1 MTEFTEAET
10 GEIAG
15 AFLIAN
21 TPGSF
26 QRWLERS
33 VSVSRMSAEL
43 SEDQLLDKIQQN
55 LRAERTEVTAAKA
68 YAYLVALILRRRR
81 AGGLGNMP
89 IVSESLRWAQPMW
102 DFAKRRLSTTS
113 NILIDSHVH
122 PTVKVQQNVGHPL
135 LVDQQ
140 GNPLRRVD

>member
-1 MTEFTEAET
+1 MSEFTEAEI
-10 GEIAG
+10 GDLAG

-26 QRWLERS
+26 QRWLERN

-43 SEDQLLDKIQQN
+43 SEDRLLDKIHQN

-81 AGGLGNMP
+81 AGAIGNMP
-89 IVSESLRWAQPMW
+89 IAPESLRWARAMW
-102 DFAKRRLSTTS
+102 DFAKRGYSSTS
-113 NILIDSHVH
+113 NISLESTIAPD
-122 PTVKVQQNVGHPL
+122 VKVYEDAGKAL
-135 LVDQQ
+135 LVDSQ
-140 GNPLRRVD
+140 GNPLRSAE